1 MKIEDWEEAEGVS
14 KRLALVVCC
23 PTYFMAQQEVIENPP
38 KSFNGWDM
46 SSNALIPLLWNVV
59 LKDLLLESWQHEC
72 S

>member
-1 MKIEDWEEAEGVS
+1 
-14 KRLALVVCC
+14 LALVVCC

-46 SSNALIPLLWNVV
+46 SSNALILLLWNVV
-59 LKDLLLESWQHEC
+59 WKELLLESWQHEC